1 MEGERIQKVLARAGV
16 GSRRAV
22 EEMIVAGRIE
32 VNGRRA
38 ELGGRIDPAKDQVL
52 LDGSPVPLAVDL
64 VHYLLNKP
72 PGVVATASDP
82 EGRLTV
88 VDLID
93 SDTRLWPVGRLDLD
107 SEGAIIVTNDG
118 DLALRLT
125 HPRYE
130 VPKTY
135 LAEVRGAPSRKALES
150 LRRGVQ
156 LEDGPAAAAHARVV
170 ETGPGRALLEL
181 IVREGRNHL
190 VRRMCDAVGHPVTR
204 LVRTRIGGL
213 ELGRLKPGQW
223 RKLAPLEIQALHR
236 ATVPA
241 KEDL

>member
-22 EEMIVAGRIE
+22 EEMIAAGRIE

-38 ELGGRIDPAKDQVL
+38 ELGGRVDPAKDQVL
-52 LDGSPVPLAVDL
+52 LDGSPVPLAADL

-72 PGVVATASDP
+72 PGVVATAADP
-82 EGRLTV
+82 EGRPTV
-88 VDLID
+88 VELID
-93 SDTRLWPVGRLDLD
+93 SEARVWPVGRLDID
-107 SEGAIIVTNDG
+107 SEGAILVTNDG

-135 LAEVRGAPSRKALES
+135 LAEVRGTPGRAALES
-150 LRRGVQ
+150 LRRGVE
-156 LEDGPAAAAHARVV
+156 LDDGPTAPARARVI

-181 IVREGRNHL
+181 TVREGRNHL
-190 VRRMCDAVGHPVTR
+190 VRRMCEAVGHPVTR
-204 LVRTRIGGL
+204 LVRTRIGDL

-223 RKLAPLEIQALHR
+223 RKLAPSEVQALHR
-236 ATVPA
+236 SSSTRG
-241 KEDL
+241 DL